1 MASQDEKNSQLSV
14 ENQSVENQSVD
25 NQSVDNQSVDK
36 QKQVNVGA
44 GTSQRHD
51 SESANVVSSTDTD
64 TNASDSDQPTC
75 AKKLKY
81 DTSRSSKRLFQHVRL
96 FHIWYI
102 SM

>member
-1 MASQDEKNSQLSV
+1 MASQDEINSQLSV
-14 ENQSVENQSVD
+14 E

-44 GTSQRHD
+44 GTSQKDDR
-51 SESANVVSSTDTD
+51 ESANVVSSTDTD
-64 TNASDSDQPTC
+64 TNASDSDQPTR

>member
-14 ENQSVENQSVD
+14 E

-44 GTSQRHD
+44 GTSQKDDR
-51 SESANVVSSTDTD
+51 ESANVVSSTDTD

-81 DTSRSSKRLFQHVRL
+81 DTSRSSKTHFQHIRL
-96 FHIWYI
+96 FHIWDI